1 MNLPPGI
8 NRGHLVVAGI
18 VLAVLAVFLLAQPF
32 PQPHGYFAFADDRTV
47 FGVPNFWNV
56 ASNALFLVPG
66 IAGLW
71 LLAGKPRAGVLPALS
86 PAYHVLFSG
95 ILLTAFGSAWFH
107 LAPNPHTLFWDRLP
121 MTIAFMSLV
130 AIIAGEHVDAKTG
143 KYALWPLL
151 AIGAASV
158 LYWDWSEGRDAGDL
172 RLYGIVQ
179 FLPMLLIPVLLLTY
193 RSAFDHT
200 GFLWIVLAL
209 YVLAKGVEHLDREIY
224 NLGHFVSG
232 HTVKHLLAAL
242 AATVLVHGIMQRRVR
257 NAD

>member
-1 MNLPPGI
+1 MN
-8 NRGHLVVAGI
+8 RSHLIIAGI
-18 VLAVLAVFLLAQPF
+18 VLAVLAVFLLATPF
-32 PQPHGYFAFADDRTV
+32 PQPRAYFAFADDRTF

-66 IAGLW
+66 VAGLW
-71 LLAGKPRAGVLPALS
+71 LLARQPRAGVLPALN
-86 PAYHVLFSG
+86 PAYHILFTG

-107 LAPNPHTLFWDRLP
+107 LAPNLRTLFWDRLP
-121 MTIAFMSLV
+121 MTIAFMSLA
-130 AIIAGEHVDAKTG
+130 AIVVGEHVDAKTG
-143 KYALWPLL
+143 KYVLWPLL

-193 RSAFDHT
+193 RSAFDRT
-200 GFLWIVLAL
+200 GFLWMVLTL
-209 YVLAKGVEHLDREIY
+209 YALAKGVEYLDREFY
-224 NLGHFVSG
+224 NLGETVSG

-242 AATVLVHGIMQRRVR
+242 AATVLVYGIMKRRVR
-257 NAD
+257 DAD